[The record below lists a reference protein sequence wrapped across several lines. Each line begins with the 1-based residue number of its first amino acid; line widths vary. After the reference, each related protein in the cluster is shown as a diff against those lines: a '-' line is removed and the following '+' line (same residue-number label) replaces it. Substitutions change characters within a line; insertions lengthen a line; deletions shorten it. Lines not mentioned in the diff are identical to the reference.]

1 VDNPPS
7 PVGDDNA
14 FEIDWEATHKM
25 VEKEEFEYQER
36 LAQPLRWYK
45 KLIKASRQALATVAA
60 LTRHSRC
67 DQGHDAV
74 NREIVLRL
82 TS

>member
-45 KLIKASRQALATVAA
+45 KLIKASNHVFIVERALRSPAF
-60 LTRHSRC
+60 S
-67 DQGHDAV
+67 
-74 NREIVLRL
+74 
-82 TS
+82 